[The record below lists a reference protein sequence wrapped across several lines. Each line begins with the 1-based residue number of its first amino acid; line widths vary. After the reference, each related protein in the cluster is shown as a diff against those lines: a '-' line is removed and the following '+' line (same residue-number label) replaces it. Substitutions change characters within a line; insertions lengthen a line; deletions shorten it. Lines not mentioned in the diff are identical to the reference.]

1 MYFTIATI
9 YRVQVAHLNTLQ
21 LVLVGTAM
29 ELSIFVFQVPT
40 GIIADVFS
48 RRSAI
53 IIGIFVRGIAFV
65 LEGSLPIFPAILLAQ
80 ALWGLGYT
88 FTAGAVEAWIAG
100 EVGEDRIG
108 RTFMRGTQIGQI
120 GALGGIVLGV
130 ALAGIRLNVPLV
142 TAGALTL
149 AQGVMLVLLMH
160 EQKFRWVP
168 NAEQTSWR
176 QMRDT
181 LSHGFQLI
189 RARPV
194 LLRILG
200 IGLFIGLYSEGFDR
214 LNTAHFLKDLTLPP
228 LGSFNYVTW
237 FGIMQIGSI
246 LFCLGAVELTIRH
259 VDMQSQLTV
268 VRMLFALIA
277 VLVICLIGFGLSD
290 SFALALLFFWAIAV
304 LRDVIDP
311 LYTSW
316 LAQQTD
322 PQIRATV
329 ISFGGQLDAF
339 GQIVGGPP
347 LGLLGLTQGIRA
359 ALVASGLVLSPAC
372 ALLVRTLRR
381 PEDMKLE
388 PATQTALLP
397 SASIKDLPA
406 IEETFPGAP

>member
-1 MYFTIATI
+1 
-9 YRVQVAHLNTLQ
+9 
-21 LVLVGTAM
+21 
-29 ELSIFVFQVPT
+29 
-40 GIIADVFS
+40 
-48 RRSAI
+48 
-53 IIGIFVRGIAFV
+53 
-65 LEGSLPIFPAILLAQ
+65 
-80 ALWGLGYT
+80 
-88 FTAGAVEAWIAG
+88 
-100 EVGEDRIG
+100 
-108 RTFMRGTQIGQI
+108 
-120 GALGGIVLGV
+120 
-130 ALAGIRLNVPLV
+130 
-142 TAGALTL
+142 
-149 AQGVMLVLLMH
+149 
-160 EQKFRWVP
+160 
-168 NAEQTSWR
+168 
-176 QMRDT
+176 
-181 LSHGFQLI
+181 
-189 RARPV
+189 
-194 LLRILG
+194 
-200 IGLFIGLYSEGFDR
+200 
-214 LNTAHFLKDLTLPP
+214 
-228 LGSFNYVTW
+228 
-237 FGIMQIGSI
+237 MQIGSI

-347 LGLLGLTQGIRA
+347 LGLLGLAQGIRA